1 MKMLICIVA
10 SLKYASSITSL
21 TTTTVPS
28 AGEMTNSLPAGVW
41 RSGSR
46 KKLRVKRKIAKATAT
61 TTYLARGFG
70 MRMKEPAIRT
80 QQTTTTVKNT
90 SCPYSVINRCAP
102 GRAIKKCAISVLSA
116 KIPQNVTKK
125 KGQSQGSGDS
135 DETIYF
141 RRLDP
146 ILKFLSGIRLAFLE

>member
-1 MKMLICIVA
+1 
-10 SLKYASSITSL
+10 
-21 TTTTVPS
+21 
-28 AGEMTNSLPAGVW
+28 
-41 RSGSR
+41 
-46 KKLRVKRKIAKATAT
+46 
-61 TTYLARGFG
+61 
-70 MRMKEPAIRT
+70 
-80 QQTTTTVKNT
+80 
-90 SCPYSVINRCAP
+90 
-102 GRAIKKCAISVLSA
+102 LSA